1 MKRLFGKALYYV
13 FLSCVF
19 LFWGAAPGFSG
30 LPPSESFSAA
40 LFGPAVEQ
48 SWEVHGAGLV
58 RPRSL
63 NPVIHWNNLTNDDLR
78 EGASRSFVMT
88 SYHPRAFILQEVK
101 VAEQPEGV
109 SVDVFPLGMEG
120 RPDAFRGRIL
130 NRTNSICFVA
140 AVRSSEDLLPGN
152 YKIRVN
158 CRFSAVAGTGGAL
171 YGGITLFMGV
181 SDPTVRLAMLERG
194 SPEPEASADLDP
206 IPGLIASFDEAAYY
220 DDSRPKSQR
229 LTEQIVHDARESFPK
244 AARKTGLTADGNTRL
259 MLVVTTHNPG
269 RIAFVLKNEDG
280 LAAGFRM
287 EDLED
292 RSKAVLADG
301 AGDLVLE
308 ALPALVDP
316 EKGLHQKT
324 AVLIAPEE
332 FPEPYRGR
340 SDIMV
345 PLELFQYGEDG
356 ATVMEASRSVRSILL
371 CEPPTVFLH
380 GLNGEPDKFGSE
392 AREESLFARIWAVSM
407 AEPLSFKYRGYI
419 GPSKEMEPNDKKLY
433 GALKTRFA
441 LLNRMGIACTRADL
455 VGHSMGGMMARQF
468 IQNNEH
474 QRSSTLAY
482 QRGLVRR
489 VVTLGSPHL
498 GSPWASYIVGRVS
511 EDLHWQRAPGDEL
524 FPTTQ
529 YMVDNNWEII
539 KRIDFLA
546 RTLGRLLGRD
556 TPPEA
561 PSLFPLLEP
570 SGKPYSAF
578 EDIACG
584 SDFFRDI
591 NTKNLDS
598 DVPMYAISGNVSN
611 LFFNHETIA
620 EAKAK
625 LADLIWN
632 TGALTRSNS
641 LITLAIFMEC
651 VPDKSVSG
659 SVIDL
664 GRLLYGGTR
673 DFVNSNDLIVSNA
686 SSLWKFEGHH
696 NLHVATTGKEFL
708 QYWHGGLPRAPKIV
722 DEVVDL
728 LRGPA
733 SKFIALKDAARRPLP
748 PSARSFLEGAAGG
761 RILPLRGPESRD
773 EGDFL
778 VFPEER
784 REVIVLTAN
793 STDLAPGDP
802 VALRAALPVSGD
814 WGDEPLLVLSS
825 QIQGTGMSYLQAE
838 GNGTWSGTVRMS
850 PEDSG
855 TVTLTALEMDHAN
868 KILYVSNTLTLSV
881 RPNLKQ
887 VAGIKFQSFPLQ
899 IVEGEPEAIAL
910 MAVGVQGMFNISDT
924 ALGVV
929 FSVED
934 ESVASVSQKGSGE
947 MGTGLILGKKSGK
960 TFLKVSWKGFEAVTP
975 VYVLPRSKE
984 TPGSGDV
991 PPDVPVTGLHVEPD
1005 SADLKVGERL
1015 SLRAVLSPSNAT
1027 DKRVSWSVS
1036 NPSVASADASGN
1048 ILALAEGTTFVR
1060 ATAADGVH
1068 SADCTVRVA
1077 RAAVLPTA
1085 LALTPKSL
1093 LLTVGESAALAVSFI
1108 PPETTERDVTWSTSN
1123 PAVASAEDGQVRA
1136 VGVGTAQITAVSAA
1150 DAGVRA
1156 VCSVTVR
1163 KKNGGGGT
1171 PEELAYYRGRYPDH
1185 NVMIASDGDSELLG
1199 TDGPDVLVGGT
1210 GDNWL
1215 EGKGGN
1221 DIYVQNLGGGHDT
1234 ISNRSGGA
1242 NDVDELHFGPGII
1255 PETLFPYRKGGD
1267 LVFSLPDERGEESA
1281 STTVEDWYEDAGARL
1296 DRIVFMDGTAWT
1308 AEDAEKRAGNPPV
1321 VLKGGSGADRM
1332 KTRSRKKDTVVL
1344 YGLEGDDRL
1353 KNGKG
1358 DDVFVGG
1365 PGDDFIRSWSLLG
1378 GESHKT
1384 FIWNRGDG
1392 DDMVDFYF
1400 FGQKSG
1406 QRRGLLRLGLGIA
1419 PGEVSL
1425 ERRGGS
1431 VRVVLPGGSVTFKK
1445 ARWFTG
1451 FHHPDAIVFADG
1463 TTWQWGD
1470 IPQK

>member
-1 MKRLFGKALYYV
+1 MKRLFGKAIHYV
-13 FLSCVF
+13 FLSCAF
-19 LFWGAAPGFSG
+19 LFWGAAPGFAG
-30 LPPSESFSAA
+30 LPPSESFSAV
-40 LFGPAVEQ
+40 LFAPAEGQ
-48 SWEVHGAGLV
+48 PGEVRSAGLV
-58 RPRSL
+58 RARSL
-63 NPVIHWNNLTNDDLR
+63 NPVIHWNSLTNDDLR

-130 NRTNSICFVA
+130 NRRNSICFVA
-140 AVRSSEDLLPGN
+140 AVRSSEDLRPGN

-158 CRFSAVAGTGGAL
+158 CRFATVAGTGGAF

-181 SDPTVRLAMLERG
+181 ADPTVRLAMLERG
-194 SPEPEASADLDP
+194 SPEASADSD
-206 IPGLIASFDEAAYY
+206 ISGLIASFDEAAYY
-220 DDSRPKSQR
+220 DNSRPKSQR
-229 LTEQIVHDARESFPK
+229 LTEQIVHDARESFPR

-259 MLVVTTHNPG
+259 MLVATTHKAG
-269 RIAFVLKNEDG
+269 RIAFVLKNENG
-280 LAAGFRM
+280 STAGFRM

-292 RSKAVLADG
+292 RSKAVLGDG
-301 AGDLVLE
+301 TGDLALE
-308 ALPALVDP
+308 ALPVLVDP
-316 EKGLHQKT
+316 EKGLYQKT
-324 AVLIAPEE
+324 AVLIAPGE

-340 SDIMV
+340 SDTTV

-356 ATVMEASRSVRSILL
+356 ATVTEASRSTRSILL

-392 AREESLFARIWAVSM
+392 AEEGSLFARVWEVSM
-407 AEPLSFKYRGYI
+407 AEPLNFKYQGHK
-419 GPSKEMEPNDKKLY
+419 GPREEMTPDNEKLY

-489 VVTLGSPHL
+489 AVTLGSPHL
-498 GSPWASYIVGRVS
+498 GSPWASYLVGRVS

-524 FPTTQ
+524 FPITQ
-529 YMVDNNWEII
+529 YMVDNNWMVI

-546 RTLGRLLGRD
+546 RTLGSLLGRD

-578 EDIACG
+578 EDMACG
-584 SDFFRDI
+584 SGFIRDI
-591 NTKNLDS
+591 NAKNLDS

-620 EAKAK
+620 EAKAW
-625 LADLIWN
+625 LVGLIRN

-641 LITLAIFMEC
+641 LLTLAIFMEC

-664 GRLLYGGTR
+664 GRLLYGGTK

-696 NLHVATTGKEFL
+696 NLHVATTGREFL

-733 SKFIALKDAARRPLP
+733 SKFIALRDAARRPLP
-748 PSARSFLEGAAGG
+748 PSARSFLERSAAD
-761 RILPLRGPESRD
+761 RRRLPLRGPDSRD
-773 EGDFL
+773 EGEFL

-784 REVIVLTAN
+784 REAIVLTAS

-802 VALRAALPVSGD
+802 VALRATLPISGD

-838 GNGTWSGTVRMS
+838 GNGTWSGTVRML

-855 TVTLTALEMDHAN
+855 TITLTALEMDHAN
-868 KILYVSNTLTLSV
+868 KVLYVSNKLTLSV
-881 RPNLKQ
+881 RPNLKW
-887 VAGIKFQSFPLQ
+887 VAGIKFQSFPFQ
-899 IVEGEPEAIAL
+899 IIQGEPEAIVL
-910 MAVGVQGMFNISDT
+910 MAVGSQGMFDISDT
-924 ALGVV
+924 ALGAVY
-929 FSVED
+929 SVED
-934 ESVASVSQKGSGE
+934 ESVASVSHKKPVE
-947 MGTGLILGKKSGK
+947 MGIGLIQGKKSGK
-960 TFLKVSWKGFEAVTP
+960 TFLKASWNGFEAVTP
-975 VYVLPRSKE
+975 VYVLPRSE
-984 TPGSGDV
+984 SGSGDV
-991 PPDVPVTGLHVEPD
+991 HPDVPVTGLRVEPE

-1015 SLRAVLSPSNAT
+1015 SLRAVLSPSNAS
-1027 DKRVSWSVS
+1027 DKRVVWSVS
-1036 NPSVASADASGN
+1036 NPSVVSADASGN
-1048 ILALAEGTTFVR
+1048 VLALSEGIALVR

-1077 RAAVLPTA
+1077 RPAVPPTA
-1085 LALTPKSL
+1085 LALTPQSL
-1093 LLTVGESAALAVSFI
+1093 TLKVGESAELAVSFT
-1108 PPETTERDVTWSTSN
+1108 PPETTDRTVTWSTSD
-1123 PAVASAEDGQVRA
+1123 PAVATAADGNVRA
-1136 VGVGTAQITAVSAA
+1136 VGAGTAQITAASAA
-1150 DAGVRA
+1150 DASVQA

-1163 KKNGGGGT
+1163 KKSGGGGT
-1171 PEELAYYRGRYPDH
+1171 PEEQAWYRERYPGR
-1185 NVMIASDGDSELLG
+1185 NVMIAPDGDSELLG
-1199 TDGPDVLVGGT
+1199 TDGSDVLVGNG

-1215 EGKGGN
+1215 EGKEG
-1221 DIYVQNLGGGHDT
+1221 DDVYVQNLGGGHDT

-1255 PETLFPYRKGGD
+1255 PETVRPHRKAGD
-1267 LVFSLPDERGEESA
+1267 LVFSLPDERGEESS
-1281 STTVEDWYEDAGARL
+1281 STTVEDWYRDAGARL
-1296 DRIVFMDGTAWT
+1296 DRIVFMDGTAWS
-1308 AEDAEKRAGNPPV
+1308 AEDAERRAEQPPV
-1321 VLKGGSGADRM
+1321 AQKGGSGADRM
-1332 KTRSRKKDTVVL
+1332 KTRSGKKDTVVL
-1344 YGLEGDDRL
+1344 YGMEGDDRL

-1365 PGDDFIRSWSLLG
+1365 PGDDFIQSWSLLG
-1378 GESHKT
+1378 GRSHKT
-1384 FIWNRGDG
+1384 FLWNRGDG
-1392 DDMVDFYF
+1392 HDTVDFYF
-1400 FGQKSG
+1400 FGQKTG

-1425 ERRGGS
+1425 ERRGGG
-1431 VRVVLPGGSVTFKK
+1431 VKVNLPGGSVTFKK

-1463 TTWQWGD
+1463 TTWSWKD
-1470 IPQK
+1470 VAPK